1 MYIFVIVYNACHA
14 HFPAHFLQSTM
25 EEYESMPIDRF
36 GEAVLKGMGWKKGEA
51 IGRTNKG

>member
-1 MYIFVIVYNACHA
+1 MLHPF
-14 HFPAHFLQSTM
+14 FLQSTM
-25 EEYESMPIDRF
+25 EDYTAMPIDKF